1 MRKILSALRS
11 LANSIVSALRR
22 HFTPLL
28 LSSGIAILGY
38 AAFQYGAM
46 LFEQRRLEARWL
58 EQQRILQPDDS
69 RSRIA
74 LSSTE
79 LTRISI
85 PSIQFA
91 AVIVEGTDE
100 SSLLIGPGHLAGTAE
115 PGEPGNAVVS
125 GHRDTFFR
133 NIIHL
138 APGDPILIE
147 RRGRIFTYLVENI
160 RIVKPN
166 DRSVAEPSGDNRLT
180 LITCDPAYYPGSA
193 PQRLVIVSKLEPA
206 ALEPSVAGLK
216 RPLRHA
222 ALRKVQISGPER

>member
-38 AAFQYGAM
+38 VAFQYGAM
-46 LFEQRRLEARWL
+46 FFEQRRLEARWL

-133 NIIHL
+133 PLRNI
-138 APGDPILIE
+138 PQNDMVTVTTPTGE
-147 RRGRIFTYLVENI
+147 FRYRVVST
-160 RIVKPN
+160 RIVRPDN
-166 DRSVAEPSGDNRLT
+166 VAVLNATENQVLT
-180 LITCDPAYYPGSA
+180 LVTCYPFYFVGPAPS
-193 PQRLVIVSKLEPA
+193 RFIVRA
-206 ALEPSVAGLK
+206 ARVDT
-216 RPLRHA
+216 PL
-222 ALRKVQISGPER
+222 PERPSDPQ